1 MILKRFS
8 FMLMGSAVLS
18 TALLLGACGDSS
30 SSSGTNEDD
39 ELGEVQ
45 VKAKSSSSSKKK
57 TSSSSSDTS
66 AKDAE
71 DPSDLK
77 ESKSLEA
84 PSNVT
89 LSRLAPSVWELTF
102 SYEGKNAESFVV
114 QRYAPGNKS
123 WEEYD
128 EIDAEMTHFLIDGE
142 KNGGYYYRLAAKN
155 DETRSSYTK
164 ELFVSEDVGYA
175 EGIKLTPPTAKPNV
189 SEENVLEL
197 VLTGNYPS
205 KSITKSIYNKD
216 SKGKTVGS
224 VSYEARFVTGTEKS
238 VDTVKVSVD
247 QSSISK
253 TFKSVEEQCNAY
265 AQIRVVWTD
274 KNGVSDYGEW
284 SDPMGTKAGTN
295 SNLIDADKRCESKG
309 TSDDGE
315 DSGSKDD
322 NKIAFAVPSN
332 LTVKNQDVGTW
343 MLEWAYK
350 PVEARP
356 EKGFIIQKLD
366 LDKSKWEN
374 FDTTGTGVY
383 RAMITGL
390 TDPYN
395 YFRVAAFDDDGKS
408 EFSADILIAVSEADA
423 EVLVV
428 NPPTNLAIA
437 RIAPGVWELSWKY
450 DVASDNPERKF
461 IIQSSKLKDFEW
473 TDVETDIV
481 GNVRYYHIQG
491 RDKIETYYRMAV
503 VDKGD
508 TSAFTEAVQLTPE
521 IPYREYMA
529 LNVPVPSMSLSK
541 YYTTAYEVDQ
551 DTATKEDV
559 TYVHAT
565 VTFTITSNFISKY
578 IVESEYTDVAYYEA
592 RWFTSLEHYNDY
604 KNINCEGKKTSDG
617 CDSCYWDEQFP
628 YEEPS
633 ITKGAYKTDIYK
645 LGDSI
650 EVMTEDGT
658 QKIRIDTSVSQ
669 YCKAHSGYD
678 ASNHYKLYLPSA
690 EDIAMLLAAQ
700 KENEGDGEG
709 EEDDDG
715 DDEDNPLLDI
725 ETVTKAEWQRIMDSE
740 VAMSECL
747 AHNARSICGYYV
759 QLRIVW
765 KDRNGETDWSEWTQP
780 YSVSSIDSDFCNN

>member
-77 ESKSLEA
+77 ESKTLEA

-89 LSRLAPSVWELTF
+89 LSRLAPSVWELSF
-102 SYEGKNAESFVV
+102 SYEGKDAESFVV

-128 EIDAEMTHFLIDGE
+128 KIDAEMTHFLIDGA

-155 DETRSSYTK
+155 EETRSAYTK
-164 ELFVSEDVGYA
+164 EVFVSDEAEYA
-175 EGIKLTPPTAKPNV
+175 DGIKLTPPTAKPNV
-189 SEENVLEL
+189 SEENVLEI

-205 KSITKSIYNKD
+205 KAITKSIYNKD

-224 VSYEARFVTGTEKS
+224 VSYEARFVTGTEKT

-253 TFKSVEEQCNAY
+253 TFNSVEEQCNAY

-274 KNGVSDYGEW
+274 KNGESDYGEW

-295 SNLIDADKRCESKG
+295 TNLIDEDKRCEAKASSG
-309 TSDDGE
+309 DEGGE
-315 DSGSKDD
+315 GGEGSGSESSEKS
-322 NKIAFAVPSN
+322 KVAFAVPSN
-332 LTVKNQDVGTW
+332 LMVKNQDAGTW
-343 MLEWAYK
+343 MLEWSYK

-356 EKGFIIQKLD
+356 EKGFVIQKLD
-366 LDKSKWEN
+366 LENSKWED
-374 FDTTGTGVY
+374 FDTTGAGVY

-395 YFRVAAFDDDGKS
+395 YFRVAAFDDDGMS
-408 EFSADILIAVSEADA
+408 EFSTDVLVSVSEADV
-423 EVLVV
+423 EVTVV
-428 NPPTNLAIA
+428 NPPANLAIA
-437 RIAPGVWELSWKY
+437 RIAPSVWELSWQY
-450 DVASDNPERKF
+450 DIASDNPDRKF

-473 TDVETDIV
+473 TDVETDIE
-481 GNVRYYHIQG
+481 GDVRYYRIQG

-503 VDKGD
+503 IDKED

-529 LNVPVPSMSLSK
+529 LNVPVPTMKFIK
-541 YYTTAYEVDQ
+541 YYTTNYEVDK
-551 DTATKEDV
+551 DTSTKNDV
-559 TYVHAT
+559 TYVDGTAT
-565 VTFTITSNFISKY
+565 YTITENFISKY
-578 IVESEYTDVAYYEA
+578 IAESEYTDTMYYEA

-604 KNINCEGKKTSDG
+604 KIGGCDGKKTSNG
-617 CDSCYWDEQFP
+617 CDSCYWEEQFP
-628 YEEPS
+628 YQEPS
-633 ITKGAYKTDIYK
+633 IKKGFYESDIYLPGK
-645 LGDSI
+645 DGD
-650 EVMTEDGT
+650 
-658 QKIRIDTSVSQ
+658 KDTTVYT
-669 YCKAHSGYD
+669 YCKLSTGYSPSEHSKIYD
-678 ASNHYKLYLPSA
+678 PATDKDEREAL
-690 EDIAMLLAAQ
+690 IA
-700 KENEGDGEG
+700 
-709 EEDDDG
+709 
-715 DDEDNPLLDI
+715 I
-725 ETVTKAEWQRIMDSE
+725 E
-740 VAMSECL
+740 VAMSKCL
-747 AHNARSICGYYV
+747 QHYVRNICGYYV
-759 QLRIVW
+759 QIRIVW
-765 KDRNGETDWSEWTQP
+765 TDTNGETDWSEWTQP
-780 YSVSSIDSDFCNN
+780 FSVADISGADDICAR